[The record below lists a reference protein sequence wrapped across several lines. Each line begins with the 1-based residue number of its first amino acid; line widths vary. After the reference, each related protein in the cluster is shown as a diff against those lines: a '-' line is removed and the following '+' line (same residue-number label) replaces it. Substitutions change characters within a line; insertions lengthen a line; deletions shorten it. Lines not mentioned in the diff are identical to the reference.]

1 MRLEDIIKLEDKCN
15 DNIVSFNKAI
25 ARVLSKYMSN
35 EEETGDICPEC
46 GAALVREEGC
56 IHCPKCGWSKCG

>member
-25 ARVLSKYMSN
+25 ARVLSKYM
-35 EEETGDICPEC
+35 ETNNGSGEVCPEC
-46 GAALVREEGC
+46 GTPLVNENGC
-56 IHCPKCGWSKCG
+56 RHCPKCGYSACS